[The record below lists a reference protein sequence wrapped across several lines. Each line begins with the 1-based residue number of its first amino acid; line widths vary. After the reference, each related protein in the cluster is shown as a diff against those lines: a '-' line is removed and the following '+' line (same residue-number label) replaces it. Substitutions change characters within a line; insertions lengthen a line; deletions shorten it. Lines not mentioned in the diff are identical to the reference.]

1 MVVEEGGELSLAVSH
16 GGGAERTAM
25 SPPLPHDVF
34 TATVSQSCSGSTHD
48 ACSDHYTDQTLSTSI
63 PASAPQTI
71 SCAVVP
77 PNFTCSLMV
86 GGAVGVV
93 TTPLVGEGRNASLF
107 DPALPIAL
115 GQTRDSQGRTVRESV
130 CVCLHIY
137 VQYIICVVC
146 LLRWMGL
153 KAA

>member
-1 MVVEEGGELSLAVSH
+1 MMHAVI
-16 GGGAERTAM
+16 TT
-25 SPPLPHDVF
+25 L
-34 TATVSQSCSGSTHD
+34 
-48 ACSDHYTDQTLSTSI
+48 TLSTSI

-93 TTPLVGEGRNASLF
+93 TIPLVGEGRNASLF

-130 CVCLHIY
+130 CVCLHMY
-137 VQYIICVVC
+137 STLSVLSACSGGWV
-146 LLRWMGL
+146 
-153 KAA
+153 

>member
-1 MVVEEGGELSLAVSH
+1 MMHAVDQH
-16 GGGAERTAM
+16 MMHAVDQHMMHAVIITLTRP
-25 SPPLPHDVF
+25 SP
-34 TATVSQSCSGSTHD
+34 
-48 ACSDHYTDQTLSTSI
+48 STSV
-63 PASAPQTI
+63 PASAPQAI

-115 GQTRDSQGRTVRESV
+115 GQTRDSQGRTVREYV
-130 CVCLHIY
+130 CVCLHM
-137 VQYIICVVC
+137 YIICVVC